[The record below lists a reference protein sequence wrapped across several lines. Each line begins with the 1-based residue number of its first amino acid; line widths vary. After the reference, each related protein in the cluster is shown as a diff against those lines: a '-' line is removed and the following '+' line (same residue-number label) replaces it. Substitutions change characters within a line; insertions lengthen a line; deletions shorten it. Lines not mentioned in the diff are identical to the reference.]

1 MDTFV
6 ATVNR
11 YNQLYELGKDLDYGK
26 RPEMLTSITE
36 PPYYALKFGPA
47 ILNVFGG
54 TLTDT
59 KMRILDKDHHP
70 IPGLY
75 AVGNVA
81 GGLHGV
87 DYPLL
92 LNGNS
97 HTRALIWAREAA
109 ADIAAGGNT

>member
-1 MDTFV
+1 
-6 ATVNR
+6 
-11 YNQLYELGKDLDYGK
+11 
-26 RPEMLTSITE
+26 MLTSIDR

-54 TLTDT
+54 AVTDT
-59 KMRILDKDHHP
+59 KMRVLDKSFNP

-97 HTRALIWAREAA
+97 HSRALVWAREAA
-109 ADIAAGGNT
+109 ADIAGLG